1 MSCVLRAPYCSTEC
15 NPDMRLYRTI
25 AAMRRRGAQRA
36 RVATV
41 GVFDGLHLGHREI
54 LAQTMTVAE
63 SKGLPTTV
71 CSFEPMPAEV
81 FAPLNPPPRL
91 TCFRERYELMR
102 RAGVQELFCPHFS
115 TVRALSADEFI
126 DDLLVG
132 TLNIEHIV
140 VGHDFRFGAGRKGT
154 LADLAAAGE
163 RHGFGMTTVEPVFS
177 AGERIS
183 STSIRKALQAG
194 ELSRAKEMLGRDYS
208 MSGRVVHGRGLGK
221 ELGFPTANVN
231 VKRRL
236 APVDGIFAVRV
247 TGLDEATLDGVAS
260 IGTRPM
266 VGGGKTLLEVN
277 LFDFDRDI
285 YGDYITVHFMRRLRE
300 ERRFQDLDAMKQQ
313 MHLDAAQAR
322 AALAS

>member
-1 MSCVLRAPYCSTEC
+1 
-15 NPDMRLYRTI
+15 
-25 AAMRRRGAQRA
+25 
-36 RVATV
+36 
-41 GVFDGLHLGHREI
+41 
-54 LAQTMTVAE
+54 
-63 SKGLPTTV
+63 
-71 CSFEPMPAEV
+71 
-81 FAPLNPPPRL
+81 
-91 TCFRERYELMR
+91 
-102 RAGVQELFCPHFS
+102 
-115 TVRALSADEFI
+115 
-126 DDLLVG
+126 
-132 TLNIEHIV
+132 
-140 VGHDFRFGAGRKGT
+140 
-154 LADLAAAGE
+154 
-163 RHGFGMTTVEPVFS
+163 MTTVEPVFS